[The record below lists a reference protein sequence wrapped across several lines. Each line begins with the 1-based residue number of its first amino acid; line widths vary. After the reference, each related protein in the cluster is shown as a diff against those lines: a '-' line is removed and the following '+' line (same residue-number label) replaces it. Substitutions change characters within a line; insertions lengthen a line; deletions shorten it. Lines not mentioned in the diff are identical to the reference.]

1 MGLSNAL
8 ALSEI
13 SVLPLGPRGAAR
25 VGIVFDLLS
34 SADLNPD
41 SGDADAGDKA
51 SVGVRKPL
59 SHSSGGEGSW
69 GERPLTG
76 DRPSSASGLIKLAC
90 LRTTGDT
97 DRAGVASG
105 VEGKAPNVDIGRGPA
120 DGMRRFT
127 AG

>member
-1 MGLSNAL
+1 MRPHHSPLGLSNAL

-34 SADLNPD
+34 SADLNSD

-59 SHSSGGEGSW
+59 SHSSGGEGS
-69 GERPLTG
+69 
-76 DRPSSASGLIKLAC
+76 
-90 LRTTGDT
+90 
-97 DRAGVASG
+97 
-105 VEGKAPNVDIGRGPA
+105 
-120 DGMRRFT
+120 
-127 AG
+127 